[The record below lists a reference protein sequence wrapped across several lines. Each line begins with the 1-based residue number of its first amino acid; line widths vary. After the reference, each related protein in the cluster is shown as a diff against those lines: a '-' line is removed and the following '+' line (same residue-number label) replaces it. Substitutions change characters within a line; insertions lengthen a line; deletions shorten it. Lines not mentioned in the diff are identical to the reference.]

1 MSKIRRQPGRV
12 PAMIRNAI
20 RAAGV
25 LLATLMIP
33 AGILA
38 AAPPASAFGGASN
51 AMAAASPALATA
63 SPALASAASPG
74 GALRTSAAAQH
85 RVVIII
91 DGFRANCTSPGKE
104 FKVNASGIHIRA
116 TPNGTVRYSIA
127 NGARFESNTNQS
139 IFGHVYCIS
148 VNSFAGQRWVYGFA
162 FGNVAHVGWVG
173 RKYLTFWQNL

>member
-1 MSKIRRQPGRV
+1 
-12 PAMIRNAI
+12 MIRNPI

-25 LLATLMIP
+25 LLAALMIP

-38 AAPPASAFGGASN
+38 ASPPASVFGGASN
-51 AMAAASPALATA
+51 TMAAAP
-63 SPALASAASPG
+63 PALASAASPG
-74 GALRTSAAAQH
+74 GAPRTSVAAQ
-85 RVVIII
+85 RKVVIII

-104 FKVNASGIHIRA
+104 FQVNASGIHIRA

-127 NGARFESNTNQS
+127 QGARFDSNTNQS

-162 FGNVAHVGWVG
+162 VGNVAHVGWVG
-173 RKYLTFWQNL
+173 RTYLTFWQNL